1 MARSRPRRGLGGHV
15 RGHLA
20 ACFAPRAPGWPA
32 EDPPRA
38 LRPRRLRDGGD
49 GTMTGR
55 SPLKQPGVPSK
66 ETAAEHARRIAKTRA
81 AYASMSRRGGA
92 LHGALRPGSA
102 ASDRGAPRD
111 SRGWHFSFAENAR
124 DGDDSEDAPP
134 GGSSAFAFAT
144 GRTNGHAKSGA
155 GAMRTREKKRETRLE
170 SSVDVLA
177 ALAYARGAERAPPRT
192 FAAARDSD
200 DSDDSD
206 DDGVTRASPPT
217 GNLRSRLN
225 RDLSSPD
232 DPLTPSRAWF
242 ARSALARSRAD
253 SDASDLADEA
263 EEATRRRFRA
273 VAEFEAVARA
283 KRARAA
289 ASAAAS
295 AANVAAA
302 GAETAVANM
311 RAEMEAS
318 ISASRSDAS
327 DERDETRNAN
337 ANEERRARA
346 PSLAPSPPP
355 PTPRAPRGVTAD
367 SRAYEGGLR
376 SPQDPFH
383 AFANAATRTRTR
395 TRDENEQKN
404 IGGASY
410 SASAALVAARDA
422 LAGAAAAAAELTKA
436 AARTPST
443 ARRWEH
449 VTAHSETSGASASPR
464 RRRFRETVEV
474 SLRDGE
480 PPTGDPTG
488 DPTSVD
494 ERGTDARAEAEA
506 VNRQTRQISVALDF
520 SAATRRMMDA
530 GRARRAELLAAYQ
543 ALAARC
549 RAANASSLAETREKK
564 NGAEANGVGV
574 IRDARDETTTETA
587 FRVKTKTKTKPRVE
601 TADTPNRPFVVPSRD
616 DTLRLIRDMED
627 RARRSFAGAVS
638 NPPRTF
644 PADSARPRA
653 ELQSAATA
661 PTAFASPRGLRTFA
675 RRPPSAVPT
684 HDTSAFDS
692 DDSAGLTPP
701 PREKNDAARFF
712 LSEEEKETARTRA
725 GSSFEGKGPRDPGL
739 GLDVPFGVEPEL
751 RVSDVRDFE
760 SLVTYAFQ

>member
-15 RGHLA
+15 RGDLA

-55 SPLKQPGVPSK
+55 SPLKQPGVPNK

-111 SRGWHFSFAENAR
+111 SRGWHFSEKAENAR

-144 GRTNGHAKSGA
+144 GRTNGHAKSGTSGA

-170 SSVDVLA
+170 PSVDVLA
-177 ALAYARGAERAPPRT
+177 ALAYARGAERAPSRT

-200 DSDDSD
+200 DSDDSEDSDDSDDSEDSD

-217 GNLRSRLN
+217 GNFRSRLN

-367 SRAYEGGLR
+367 FRAYEGEVR

-383 AFANAATRTRTR
+383 AFANAAARTRTQ
-395 TRDENEQKN
+395 TRDEKEQKK
-404 IGGASY
+404 GTSY

-449 VTAHSETSGASASPR
+449 VSAHSETSGASASPR
-464 RRRFRETVEV
+464 HTRRFRETVET
-474 SLRDGE
+474 SLRDA
-480 PPTGDPTG
+480 PPTSDPTS

-494 ERGTDARAEAEA
+494 ERGTDARLEAEA
-506 VNRQTRQISVALDF
+506 VNPTRQISVALDF
-520 SAATRRMMDA
+520 SAATRRAMDA
-530 GRARRAELLAAYQ
+530 GRARRAELLA
-543 ALAARC
+543 
-549 RAANASSLAETREKK
+549 SSLAETREKE
-564 NGAEANGVGV
+564 NGAEANGGGV
-574 IRDARDETTTETA
+574 IRDARDETTTEAA
-587 FRVKTKTKTKPRVE
+587 FRVKPKTKTKPRVE

-739 GLDVPFGVEPEL
+739 GLDVPLGVEPEL

-760 SLVTYAFQ
+760 SLVAYAFQ